1 MWIVRILF
9 LLGLCLNLEAEPLK
23 LVCWNIHHGVG
34 EDGRL
39 DLKRI
44 AEVIRAE
51 KPDLVALQEV
61 DQGCS
66 RSGKV
71 KQAEELGRLLG
82 MKAVFGKA
90 MDFGGGEYGL
100 AVLSALPVLS
110 HEVHRLPGD
119 GEPRIALEVRVKQA
133 SREFSFV
140 SVHLDHQD
148 AERRQKQARHLHA
161 RLAQRPAV
169 ILCGDFNDVPKS
181 ETMKVFG
188 GWQTMS
194 KREPV
199 MTSPAG
205 DPRSEIDHILL
216 RGLQPR
222 GALRVLEEK
231 IASDHRPLAGSVE

>member
-1 MWIVRILF
+1 MGIVRMIF

-61 DQGCS
+61 DQGCG

-100 AVLSALPVLS
+100 AVLSALPVWS
-110 HEVHRLPGD
+110 HQVHRLPGD
-119 GEPRIALEVRVKQA
+119 GEPRIALEVRVKQS

-148 AERRQKQARHLHA
+148 EKRRQSQAKHLHA
-161 RLAQRPAV
+161 ELADRPAV
-169 ILCGDFNDVPKS
+169 ILCGDFNDVPRS

-188 GWQTMS
+188 NWQTMP
-194 KREPV
+194 KREPAL
-199 MTSPAG
+199 TAPAG
-205 DPRSEIDHILL
+205 DPRFEIDHVLL
-216 RGLQPR
+216 RGFQSR
-222 GALRVLEEK
+222 GQLLVLEEK